1 MAKIYF
7 RKIKAGSMSIED
19 VPLRWREA
27 TQALLDEDEA
37 ARAAE
42 AAKAAQEAQEA
53 QEAAAET
60 PVATTTSILDGMT
73 VAQLKEYAANN
84 NIDIT
89 GLTLKADIRAAIE
102 AAEAQNGEG

>member
-7 RKIKAGSMSIED
+7 RKIKAGSMSIEE

-42 AAKAAQEAQEA
+42 AAREAQEA
-53 QEAAAET
+53 TET
-60 PVATTTSILDGMT
+60 PAATTTSILDGMT

>member
-7 RKIKAGSMSIED
+7 RKIKAGSMSIEE

-42 AAKAAQEAQEA
+42 AAKEAREAQEA
-53 QEAAAET
+53 TET

-84 NIDIT
+84 DIDIT

>member
-7 RKIKAGSMSIED
+7 RKIKAGSMSIEE

-42 AAKAAQEAQEA
+42 AAKEAQEA
-53 QEAAAET
+53 QEATET

-84 NIDIT
+84 SIDIT

>member
-7 RKIKAGSMSIED
+7 RKIKAGSMSIEE

-42 AAKAAQEAQEA
+42 AAKEAQEA
-53 QEAAAET
+53 TEAAET
-60 PVATTTSILDGMT
+60 PVAATTSILDGMT

-89 GLTLKADIRAAIE
+89 SLTLKADIRAAIE

>member
-7 RKIKAGSMSIED
+7 RKIKAGSMSIEE

-27 TQALLDEDEA
+27 TQALLDADEA
-37 ARAAE
+37 VRAAE
-42 AAKAAQEAQEA
+42 AAKEA
-53 QEAAAET
+53 

>member
-7 RKIKAGSMSIED
+7 RKIKAGSMSIEE

-27 TQALLDEDEA
+27 TQALLDADEA

-42 AAKAAQEAQEA
+42 AAKEAQEA
-53 QEAAAET
+53 T
-60 PVATTTSILDGMT
+60 VATTTSILDGMT

-102 AAEAQNGEG
+102 AAEAQNREG

>member
-7 RKIKAGSMSIED
+7 RKIKAGSMSIEE

-27 TQALLDEDEA
+27 TQALLDADEA

-42 AAKAAQEAQEA
+42 AAKEAQEA
-53 QEAAAET
+53 TET

>member
-7 RKIKAGSMSIED
+7 RKIKAGSMSIEE
-19 VPLRWREA
+19 VPRRWREA

-53 QEAAAET
+53 QEATET

>member
-19 VPLRWREA
+19 VPPRWREA

-37 ARAAE
+37 A
-42 AAKAAQEAQEA
+42 KEAQEA
-53 QEAAAET
+53 QEATET

>member
-53 QEAAAET
+53 AAET
-60 PVATTTSILDGMT
+60 PVTTTTSILDGMT

>member
-42 AAKAAQEAQEA
+42 AAKEAQEA
-53 QEAAAET
+53 TET

-102 AAEAQNGEG
+102 AAEAQNGED

>member
-7 RKIKAGSMSIED
+7 RKIKAGSMSIEE

-27 TQALLDEDEA
+27 TQALLDADEA

-42 AAKAAQEAQEA
+42 AAKEA
-53 QEAAAET
+53 T
-60 PVATTTSILDGMT
+60 VATTTSILDGMT

>member
-27 TQALLDEDEA
+27 TQALLDADEA

-42 AAKAAQEAQEA
+42 AAQEAQE
-53 QEAAAET
+53 AAET

>member
-7 RKIKAGSMSIED
+7 RKIKAGSMSIEE

-37 ARAAE
+37 A
-42 AAKAAQEAQEA
+42 KEAQEA
-53 QEAAAET
+53 TEATEAT
-60 PVATTTSILDGMT
+60 TATTTSILDGMT

>member
-7 RKIKAGSMSIED
+7 RKIKAGSMSIEE

-27 TQALLDEDEA
+27 TQALLDADEA
-37 ARAAE
+37 VRAAE
-42 AAKAAQEAQEA
+42 AAK
-53 QEAAAET
+53 EAA
-60 PVATTTSILDGMT
+60 VVTTTSILDGMT

>member
-7 RKIKAGSMSIED
+7 RKIKAGSMSIEE

-27 TQALLDEDEA
+27 TKALLDEDEA

-42 AAKAAQEAQEA
+42 TAKEAREA
-53 QEAAAET
+53 TET

-102 AAEAQNGEG
+102 AAEAKNGEG

>member
-1 MAKIYF
+1 
-7 RKIKAGSMSIED
+7 MSIEE

-27 TQALLDEDEA
+27 TQALLDADEA

-42 AAKAAQEAQEA
+42 AAKEAQEA
-53 QEAAAET
+53 TET

>member
-7 RKIKAGSMSIED
+7 RKIKAGSMSIEE

-42 AAKAAQEAQEA
+42 AAKEAQEVT
-53 QEAAAET
+53 EP

>member
-7 RKIKAGSMSIED
+7 RKIKAGSMSIEE

-42 AAKAAQEAQEA
+42 AAKEAQAATEA
-53 QEAAAET
+53 TVA
-60 PVATTTSILDGMT
+60 ATTTSILDGMT
-73 VAQLKEYAANN
+73 VAQLKEYAANHN
-84 NIDIT
+84 SDIT

>member
-7 RKIKAGSMSIED
+7 RKIKAGSMSIEE

-42 AAKAAQEAQEA
+42 AAREA
-53 QEAAAET
+53 QEAAEA

>member
-7 RKIKAGSMSIED
+7 RKIKAGSMSIEE
-19 VPLRWREA
+19 VPPRWREA

-42 AAKAAQEAQEA
+42 AAKEAQEA
-53 QEAAAET
+53 TET

-102 AAEAQNGEG
+102 TAEAQNGEG

>member
-7 RKIKAGSMSIED
+7 RKIKAGSMSIEE

-27 TQALLDEDEA
+27 TKALLDEDEA
-37 ARAAE
+37 AKE
-42 AAKAAQEAQEA
+42 AREAT
-53 QEAAAET
+53 ET

>member
-7 RKIKAGSMSIED
+7 RKIKAGSMSIEE

-27 TQALLDEDEA
+27 TQALLDADEA
-37 ARAAE
+37 VRIAE
-42 AAKAAQEAQEA
+42 AAKEAKEA
-53 QEAAAET
+53 

>member
-7 RKIKAGSMSIED
+7 RKIKAGSMSIEE

-27 TQALLDEDEA
+27 TQALLDADEA
-37 ARAAE
+37 VRAAE
-42 AAKAAQEAQEA
+42 AAKEAKEA
-53 QEAAAET
+53 

>member
-7 RKIKAGSMSIED
+7 RKIKAGSMSIEE

-27 TQALLDEDEA
+27 TQALLDADEA
-37 ARAAE
+37 VRAAE
-42 AAKAAQEAQEA
+42 AAKEAKEA
-53 QEAAAET
+53 
-60 PVATTTSILDGMT
+60 PVATTTRILDGMT

-102 AAEAQNGEG
+102 AAEAQNREG

>member
-7 RKIKAGSMSIED
+7 RKIKAGSMSIEE

-37 ARAAE
+37 ARAEE
-42 AAKAAQEAQEA
+42 AAKETQEAT
-53 QEAAAET
+53 ET

>member
-7 RKIKAGSMSIED
+7 RKIKAGSMSIEE

-42 AAKAAQEAQEA
+42 AAKAAQEA

>member
-7 RKIKAGSMSIED
+7 RKIKAGSMSIEE
-19 VPLRWREA
+19 VPPRWREA

-42 AAKAAQEAQEA
+42 AAKEAQEA
-53 QEAAAET
+53 TET

>member
-7 RKIKAGSMSIED
+7 RKIKAGSMSIEE

-27 TQALLDEDEA
+27 TQALLDADEA

-42 AAKAAQEAQEA
+42 AAKEAQEA
-53 QEAAAET
+53 TET
-60 PVATTTSILDGMT
+60 PVATTASILDGMT

>member
-7 RKIKAGSMSIED
+7 RKIKAGSMSIEE

-42 AAKAAQEAQEA
+42 AAGEAQEA
-53 QEAAAET
+53 TET